1 MAEPVQV
8 VELDLTATLE
18 AMLQH
23 QAAGVGVD
31 LPPF

>member
-8 VELDLTATLE
+8 VELTATLE

-23 QAAGVGVD
+23 PAAGVGVD

>member
-23 QAAGVGVD
+23 QAADDGD
-31 LPPF
+31 HLPPF